1 MKIFKLRALAAAFTV
16 LSGCANVGPAAGSF
30 PAFRHPLFQR
40 SPVAYHR
47 SNSTLIRELARTHQT
62 PVCTRSF
69 RHPLLNRCRSWVAP
83 REDPATKKAPA
94 SRRFDDPIGTRLQLA
109 QRARN
114 MLKQP
119 RFRIG
124 GVDYRRDCSGF
135 VLAVFAGEK
144 IPIGKILGVDR
155 RRPSAAGLYRL
166 ADERGLVHRN
176 KVPSIGDL
184 VFFNNTYDRNRDG
197 RANDPLTHVGIVE
210 RVDADGTVTFI
221 HRVRRGVLRYKLNRF
236 KPDQRRDPQSGKVL
250 NHYLKYSRGKPAR
263 KKLTGQL
270 FHAFATIVR

>member
-1 MKIFKLRALAAAFTV
+1 VVPREK
-16 LSGCANVGPAAGSF
+16 PAA
-30 PAFRHPLFQR
+30 
-40 SPVAYHR
+40 
-47 SNSTLIRELARTHQT
+47 
-62 PVCTRSF
+62 
-69 RHPLLNRCRSWVAP
+69 
-83 REDPATKKAPA
+83 KKAPA
-94 SRRFDDPIGTRLQLA
+94 SQRFDDPVGTRLLVA
-109 QRARN
+109 KRARN
-114 MLKQP
+114 MLKKP
-119 RFRIG
+119 RFRFG

-135 VLAVFAGEK
+135 VLAVYAGEK
-144 IPIGKILGVDR
+144 IPVEKIMGVDG
-155 RRPSAAGLYRL
+155 RRPSTAGLYRL

-250 NHYLKYSRGKPAR
+250 NHYLKYGRGKPTR
-263 KKLTGQL
+263 KKLTGEL